1 MKAEGTCSWFGGP
14 EDMGVDPDEG
24 LALAQTVGDAPD
36 LFPLELPA
44 DTPALARDLDPNA
57 LYIAM
62 RWDYDD
68 LSKEELLDIRVA
80 VHANGKTV
88 YCQPI
93 DWGPHEDTGRICD
106 LSPGA
111 MTALGIETDDWV
123 SCTWPVKPKREGPMR
138 VFISSG
144 HGRYIRGASAI
155 LDEVANARIVVE
167 QVAKLLAK
175 ARIEVKVF
183 HDNKSTTQDANLK
196 AICKAHNDSWSG
208 EGHDLDVSVHF
219 NAYVETDEPMGTECL
234 YVSQDELATNMANAI
249 AEFGGLTNRGPKL
262 RTDLYFLNHTEAPAI
277 LIEVCFVDS
286 SADAKAYKKNFKAI
300 CKAIADTIEVYQ
312 G

>member
-1 MKAEGTCSWFGGP
+1 MQASGKCSWFGGP

-44 DTPALARDLDPNA
+44 DTPALARDLDPDA

-80 VHANGKTV
+80 VTANGKTV
-88 YCQPI
+88 LCQPI

-111 MTALGIETDDWV
+111 MEQLGLETDDV
-123 SCTWPVKPKREGPMR
+123 VQLVWPARPKREGPMR

-144 HGRYIRGASAI
+144 HGRYIRGAVGI
-155 LDEVANARIVVE
+155 LDEVANARLVVE
-167 QVAKLLAK
+167 QVAKNLRK
-175 ARIEVKVF
+175 DKVDVGVF

-196 AICKAHNDSWSG
+196 AIVKAHNSW
-208 EGHDLDVSVHF
+208 EEHDLDVSVHF
-219 NAYVETDEPMGTECL
+219 NAYVETDGPMGTECL
-234 YVSQDELATNMANAI
+234 YVSQDELAEKMAFAI
-249 AEFGGLTNRGPKL
+249 SEAGDLENRGPKH
-262 RTDLYFLNHTEAPAI
+262 RNDLYFLNNTNAPAI

-300 CKAIADTIEVYQ
+300 CKAIADTIVAYQ